1 MTTIRLEDLGS
12 GPTFRYGQ
20 LRLPSGNAVALA
32 VLHTDWDALERLV
45 KAAENELASWVEDDR
60 RAEQRMDRP

>member
-1 MTTIRLEDLGS
+1 
-12 GPTFRYGQ
+12 
-20 LRLPSGNAVALA
+20 LA

-60 RAEQRMDRP
+60 AQERRADV